1 MRRERTELDLLGD
14 VVVDDEESGL
24 LDGEDQAVHAGALD
38 DGGVGDG
45 GAELELA
52 GADAEG
58 RGGAVLVQVVL
69 PLQRRLHVAFV
80 REWVE
85 YRIGRSGGG
94 VCWCG
99 EEETKRDKETRKKR
113 CGASERESEG
123 STSNGGGCLVGER
136 RIWSTC

>member
-94 VCWCG
+94 VVG
-99 EEETKRDKETRKKR
+99 AGRRKQRRIKRRGKRDAERAR
-113 CGASERESEG
+113 ERERG
-123 STSNGGGCLVGER
+123 FDFK
-136 RIWSTC
+136 WW